1 MEEIRVEK
9 GMEENSPRSKPFC
22 FNYLF
27 TPCWEKPHL
36 FSKGYKSN
44 FKEKKVWTAF
54 LSKTPSITPASTTFL
69 NAVHNP
75 SKYGV

>member
-22 FNYLF
+22 FFFFFLTFNYLF

-44 FKEKKVWTAF
+44 FKEKKGMDGV
-54 LSKTPSITPASTTFL
+54 SEK

-75 SKYGV
+75 IKYGVFKRRP